1 MLLALL
7 GVAGLCYNLVGSG
20 GWPGILLEPHS
31 ITRSRL
37 GFYLPILAAGI
48 TVLTWLI
55 ITQSR
60 TLRRHADVL
69 MYLFM
74 AVGVF
79 FLFKLISTG
88 SF

>member
-20 GWPGILLEPHS
+20 GWLGILLEPHS
-31 ITRSRL
+31 ITPSRL
-37 GFYLPILAAGI
+37 GFYLPIFAVGI

-55 ITQSR
+55 VTQSR

-69 MYLFM
+69 MFLFM